1 MTQYIMN
8 DKELKEAQ
16 QRANSLAQQIESCD
30 ITNVTQEVSTAKK
43 AFENL
48 NVDELQTSTAMVTW
62 TRMIYRL

>member
-1 MTQYIMN
+1 MLFLHNI
-8 DKELKEAQ
+8 
-16 QRANSLAQQIESCD
+16 LAQQIESCD

-48 NVDELQTSTAMVTW
+48 NVEELQTSTAMVTW

>member
-16 QRANSLAQQIESCD
+16 QRANILAQQIESCD

-48 NVDELQTSTAMVTW
+48 NVEELQTSTAMVTW

>member
-16 QRANSLAQQIESCD
+16 QRANILAQQIESCD

-48 NVDELQTSTAMVTW
+48 NVEELLTSTAMVTW

>member
-1 MTQYIMN
+1 MN

-16 QRANSLAQQIESCD
+16 QRANILAQQIESCD

-48 NVDELQTSTAMVTW
+48 NVEELQTSTAMVTW